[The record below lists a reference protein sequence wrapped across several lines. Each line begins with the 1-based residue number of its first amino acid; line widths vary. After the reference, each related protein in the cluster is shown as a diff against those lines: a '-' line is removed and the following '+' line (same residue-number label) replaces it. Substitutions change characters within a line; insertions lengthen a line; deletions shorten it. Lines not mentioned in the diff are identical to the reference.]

1 MKTISCLVMVLG
13 VGLLSNVT
21 ACDVGCIDDG
31 SGVRCTGK
39 SLKEFLGQR
48 SAPTVLDRGPGAAL
62 TIDVVYGN
70 VLVDRS
76 ASGKLEV
83 EFAPFVYAGY
93 DQDAAA
99 QQMLTRNLQTTANG
113 NSVTVARQ
121 GGSNGLGADVIVRL
135 PDTFDGP
142 LTVINRGDGPLNHFD
157 LKVQFV
163 GRASTLAV
171 TNQSILGACWI
182 QGAPTVR
189 NTIVS
194 CADGVSVF
202 DVADKVDITNR
213 DEDHDDPTPAVTVR
227 LAGVSPGGGGRI
239 TSVSGGVAVTFPKAA
254 YVVKG
259 SSPVK
264 GNVREGVLPAGCTK
278 TEASPANKTITCG
291 AGPTYDVIA
300 GSKPDF
306 IGQPKDSDV
315 TFSWQ

>member
-1 MKTISCLVMVLG
+1 MKILRSLVLSLG
-13 VGLLSNVT
+13 VASVCNVT

-48 SAPTVLDRGPGAAL
+48 SAPQAFDRAPGSAL
-62 TIDVVYGN
+62 TIDVIYGN
-70 VLVDRS
+70 VLLDRS

-83 EFAPFVYAGY
+83 EFAPFVYAGH
-93 DQDAAA
+93 DEDAAA
-99 QQMLTRNLQTTANG
+99 RQMLTTNLQTTANAG
-113 NSVTVARQ
+113 TVTVARQ
-121 GGSNGLGADVIVRL
+121 GGSNGLGADVIVRI

-157 LKVQFV
+157 LKIQSV
-163 GRASTLAV
+163 GKASTLAV
-171 TNQSILGACWI
+171 TNQSILGGCWV
-182 QGAPTVR
+182 QGAPTVK

-194 CADGVSVF
+194 CGDGVSVF

-213 DEDHDDPTPAVTVR
+213 DDDHDDQNPAVTVR

-239 TSVSGGVAVTFPKAA
+239 SSTSGAVAVTFPKGG
-254 YVVKG
+254 YVVKA
-259 SSPVK
+259 SSPVR
-264 GNVREGVLPAGCTK
+264 GTVREGALPAGCTK

-291 AGPTYDVIA
+291 TGPVYDVSA
-300 GSKPDF
+300 GTKPDY

-315 TFSWQ
+315 NLSWL

>member
-1 MKTISCLVMVLG
+1 MRIFSSLVLVLG

-48 SAPTVLDRGPGAAL
+48 SAPQSFDRAPGSPL

-70 VLVDRS
+70 VQLDRS

-99 QQMLTRNLQTTANG
+99 QRMLTTNLQTTANA
-113 NSVTVARQ
+113 NTVTVARQ
-121 GGSNGLGADVIVRL
+121 GGSNGLGADVIVRI

-157 LKVQFV
+157 LKIQAV
-163 GRASTLAV
+163 GRAATLAV
-171 TNQSILGACWI
+171 TNQSILGACWV
-182 QGAPTVR
+182 QGAPTVK

-194 CADGVSVF
+194 CNDGVSVF
-202 DVADKVDITNR
+202 DVADKVDIINR
-213 DEDHDDPTPAVTVR
+213 DEDHDDQSPAVTVR
-227 LAGVSPGGGGRI
+227 LAGVSAGGGGRI
-239 TSVSGGVAVTFPKAA
+239 SSVSGAVAVTMPKGG
-254 YVVKG
+254 YVVKA

-264 GNVREGVLPAGCTK
+264 GTVREGALPAGCTK

-291 AGPTYDVIA
+291 GGPTYEVIG
-300 GSKPDF
+300 GSKPNF

-315 TFSWQ
+315 TFSWL